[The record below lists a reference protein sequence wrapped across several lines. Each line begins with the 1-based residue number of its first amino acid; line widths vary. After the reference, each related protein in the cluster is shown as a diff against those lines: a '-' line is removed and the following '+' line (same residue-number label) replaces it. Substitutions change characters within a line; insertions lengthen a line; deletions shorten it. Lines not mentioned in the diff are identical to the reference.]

1 MLKKMRFDVKKELT
15 GAELGHVNMIIM
27 SWRRK
32 DLLDKVNMDGYLTRS
47 DVKELIEP
55 FRNVVANAP
64 GEPMAVISASIVEK
78 FEKFLG

>member
-1 MLKKMRFDVKKELT
+1 MLKNMRFDVKKELT

-27 SWRRK
+27 DWRRK
-32 DLLDKVNMDGYLTRS
+32 DMLDRANLDGYLTRS
-47 DVKELIEP
+47 DVKELIVP

-64 GEPMAVISASIVEK
+64 WEPMAIISASIVEK